1 MRRRGP
7 NFTKADRDVI
17 RLLLSKGHSVRAIA
31 AVLDRGKSG
40 VHTQIERM
48 KASGEIDQTVMDL
61 GQADEQ
67 Q

>member
-1 MRRRGP
+1 
-7 NFTKADRDVI
+7 VI
-17 RLLLSKGHSVRAIA
+17 RLLLSKGHSVRQIA

-48 KASGEIDQTVMDL
+48 KESGQIDQTVMDL

>member
-1 MRRRGP
+1 M
-7 NFTKADRDVI
+7 I
-17 RLLLSKGHSVRAIA
+17 RLLLSKGHSVRQIA

-40 VHTQIERM
+40 VHSQIERM
-48 KASGEIDQTVMDL
+48 RASGDLCQTVMDL